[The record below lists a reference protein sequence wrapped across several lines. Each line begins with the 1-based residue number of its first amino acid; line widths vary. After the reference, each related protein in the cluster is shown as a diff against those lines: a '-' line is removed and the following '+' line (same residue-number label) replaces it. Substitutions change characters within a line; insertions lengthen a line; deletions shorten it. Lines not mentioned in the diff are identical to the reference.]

1 MDTFPYADWAEALEA
16 NGAIFTWADNE
27 SAIFVLTGLGIAAF
41 VLSLIHLI
49 RTEDRNLNHAAA
61 RLVAQN
67 APMVAQNAPSEPM
80 GGE

>member
-27 SAIFVLTGLGIAAF
+27 NAIFVLTALGIAAF
-41 VLSLIHLI
+41 LLSMIHII

-61 RLVAQN
+61 RLAAQN
-67 APMVAQNAPSEPM
+67 APSAPSEPM